1 MSLSKSRTWSVKDNG
16 DAAAKAGKKDNKKSK
31 QQSLYL
37 DPQPVFIEE
46 RMDMFDRLK
55 SEYDDKVASL
65 PRVPLKIVLKDGA
78 IKQAVSWETTPMD
91 IAWEFPNLWVLNYVS
106 QRSMA
111 NYGIWIDHL
120 RRSRRRNQTRT
131 IGFRI

>member
-1 MSLSKSRTWSVKDNG
+1 MSANEAGVAEQVKNLSVKDNG

-91 IAWEFPNLWVLNYVS
+91 IAL
-106 QRSMA
+106 
-111 NYGIWIDHL
+111 GISKSLGAKLCLSLIH
-120 RRSRRRNQTRT
+120 
-131 IGFRI
+131 I